1 MDRKELQEIVQVI
14 LDASVCRDPDCKR
27 LEVVL
32 KRPEEVERLLLEII
46 RLTDE
51 NKRLKGDAFK
61 AQMKLAENYKLWG
74 LVTEARRRLKKLHQD
89 VSFLDM
95 KAYHDYSSREL
106 FEELASEMGYT
117 MQLKE

>member
-1 MDRKELQEIVQVI
+1 MERKELQELIQVI
-14 LDASVCRDPDCKR
+14 LDASVCQDPECRR
-27 LEVVL
+27 LEVVV

-51 NKRLKGDAFK
+51 NKRLKGDSFK

-74 LVTEARRRLKKLHQD
+74 LVTEARKRLKKLNQD
-89 VSFLDM
+89 VSFMDM
-95 KAYHDYSSREL
+95 KPYHDYQSREL
-106 FEELASEMGYT
+106 LQELASEFGYT